1 MIAEGQEQQFG
12 GADLDDVVALQGRL
26 AADGATV
33 EHGEVAAAATL
44 DEEFVGVVVVDNNSM
59 GFVADGVVALRAE
72 IEADFQVGIAADS
85 VFTLYQP
92 EIGAAPLTFGDN
104 QPADHGEFAHAFG
117 AGFGIGLVAYTE
129 DMGF

>member
-1 MIAEGQEQQFG
+1 M
-12 GADLDDVVALQGRL
+12 DDVVALQGGL

-85 VFTLYQP
+85 VL
-92 EIGAAPLTFGDN
+92 PL
-104 QPADHGEFAHAFG
+104 A
-117 AGFGIGLVAYTE
+117 L
-129 DMGF
+129 